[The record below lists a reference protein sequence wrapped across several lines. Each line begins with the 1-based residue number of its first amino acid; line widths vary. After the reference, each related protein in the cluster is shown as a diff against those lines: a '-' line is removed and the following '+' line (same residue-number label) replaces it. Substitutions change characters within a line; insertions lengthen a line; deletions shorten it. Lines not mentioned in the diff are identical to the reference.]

1 MNYRVLGP
9 LEVRDGD
16 RPLSLGG
23 PRQRALLAILLLR
36 PNEVVSSDQLA
47 DALWNGEPPA
57 SAANVVQ
64 GHISDLRKTLGRGAI
79 ATRGGGY
86 ELVVEPERI
95 DLRRFERLVGE
106 GTRALTDGRAS
117 EASAQFREALAL
129 WRGKAL
135 ADIADN
141 DLLGA
146 EARRLDELR
155 FLAVERRVE
164 ADLALGRHAELVGEL
179 ESLVAQHPL
188 RERPRAQLMIA
199 LYRSGRQA
207 EALDVYRRART
218 TIVDELGLEPS
229 PVLQNV
235 ERAILRHDP
244 SLKLAALP
252 PPARSILVVAL
263 HGAGLEDL
271 LRVAEPIAQRPPR
284 ELIVV
289 AVVSPLEDLGAVT
302 AALSARSETLSAEG
316 IIVRTAAFRSSA
328 PGTDA
333 VRVATEEDVDL
344 LLLGGG
350 PPFVNEPTSREVLLN
365 APCDVGVLVGREAA
379 LTHGA
384 VLVPFTGADHDWAAV
399 ELGAWIAASRSASLV
414 LAGPE
419 EEQRDA
425 SRILAS
431 ASLAVQRVVGV
442 RSEPLLVSP
451 GSERLLAAVDDA
463 ALVVIGLSERW
474 RQDGV
479 GAVRLTLA
487 ERARPPVLFVR
498 RGLRPGGLAP
508 TASLTRFTW
517 SLRPG

>member
-1 MNYRVLGP
+1 MNYGVLGP

-23 PRQRALLAILLLR
+23 ARQRALLAILLVR

-47 DALWNGEPPA
+47 DAVWNGEPPA

-64 GHISDLRKTLGRGAI
+64 GHVSDLRKMLGREAI
-79 ATRGGGY
+79 ATRGAGY
-86 ELVVEPERI
+86 QLVVEPERI
-95 DLRRFERLVGE
+95 DLHRFERLVGE

-117 EASAQFREALAL
+117 DASAQLCEALDL
-129 WRGKAL
+129 WRGRAL

-146 EARRLDELR
+146 EARRLDELH

-179 ESLVAQHPL
+179 ESLVAQHPH

-229 PVLQNV
+229 AVLQNI
-235 ERAILRHDP
+235 ERAILRHDS
-244 SLKLAALP
+244 SLELAALP

-263 HGAGLEDL
+263 DGSALEDL
-271 LRVAEPIAQRPPR
+271 LRIAEPLAKRPPR
-284 ELIVV
+284 ELIIV
-289 AVVSPLEDLGAVT
+289 AVVSPLEDLAAVT
-302 AALSARSETLSAEG
+302 AALSARCETLSAEA
-316 IIVRTAAFRSSA
+316 IAVRTAAFRSSA
-328 PGTDA
+328 PGKDT
-333 VRVATEEDVDL
+333 VRIATEEDVDL
-344 LLLGGG
+344 LLLDGG
-350 PPFVNEPTSREVLLN
+350 PAFVTDWTSREVLLK
-365 APCDVGVLVGREAA
+365 APCDVGVLIGREAA
-379 LTHGA
+379 LADGA
-384 VLVPFTGADHDWAAV
+384 VLVPFAGADDDWAAV
-399 ELGAWIAASRSASLV
+399 ELGAWIAANRSASLV

-419 EEQRDA
+419 EGQRDA
-425 SRILAS
+425 SRLLAS

-442 RSEPLLVSP
+442 QSQPLLVPP
-451 GSERLLAAVDDA
+451 GSEGLVAAVDDA

-474 RQDGV
+474 RRDGL
-479 GAVRLTLA
+479 GPVRLALA
-487 ERARPPVLFVR
+487 ENARPPVLFVR

-517 SLRPG
+517 SLRPS